1 MGIAEFVK
9 NNFSRDE
16 EINLRW
22 TEKQPGDQEIIILFL
37 LPQTLTYEKKVGN
50 IAGAKRKRL
59 RYFPLF
65 TDQEEFSCLHEDSMK
80 RKEGKEVTEQE
91 EITDAIGSPEV
102 LKEDRTES
110 TVGWL

>member
-1 MGIAEFVK
+1 
-9 NNFSRDE
+9 
-16 EINLRW
+16 
-22 TEKQPGDQEIIILFL
+22 
-37 LPQTLTYEKKVGN
+37 
-50 IAGAKRKRL
+50 
-59 RYFPLF
+59 
-65 TDQEEFSCLHEDSMK
+65 MK